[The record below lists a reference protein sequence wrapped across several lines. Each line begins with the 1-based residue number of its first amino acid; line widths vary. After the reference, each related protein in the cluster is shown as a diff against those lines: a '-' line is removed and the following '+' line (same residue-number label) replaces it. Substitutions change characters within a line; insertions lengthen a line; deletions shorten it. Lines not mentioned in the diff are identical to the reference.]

1 MRTIRGYDMRQKRD
15 YLYGCIPMLLA
26 ILILF
31 SIVPVVSAD
40 DDYLDG
46 GFLGMPAWLY
56 ARLDTA
62 IMNNII
68 GVVHG
73 HTFFSP
79 SEDTLADTGHSFVRD
94 SGLSPQLNHG
104 IFW

>member
-1 MRTIRGYDMRQKRD
+1 MTQERD
-15 YLYGCIPMLLA
+15 YLTGIITILLI

-31 SIVPVVSAD
+31 SIVPMVSAD

-56 ARLDTA
+56 ARLDPT

-73 HTFFSP
+73 HTLWGP
-79 SEDTLADTGHSFVRD
+79 SEETPTDIGYPFVRD
-94 SGLSPQLNHG
+94 IDLSPRVRHW
-104 IFW
+104 IF

>member
-1 MRTIRGYDMRQKRD
+1 MTQRRH
-15 YLYGCIPMLLA
+15 YLTGLIVLMLA
-26 ILILF
+26 ILIMF
-31 SIVPVVSAD
+31 SVVPVASAD

-56 ARLDTA
+56 ARLDPT

-73 HTFFSP
+73 HTLWGL
-79 SEDTLADTGHSFVRD
+79 SEDPPVDTGHLFIGDVD
-94 SGLSPQLNHG
+94 LSPRPRHW
-104 IFW
+104 IF

>member
-1 MRTIRGYDMRQKRD
+1 MTQRKD
-15 YLYGCIPMLLA
+15 YLTGLIALLLV
-26 ILILF
+26 ILIIF
-31 SIVPVVSAD
+31 STVPVVSAD

-56 ARLDTA
+56 ARLDPT

-73 HTFFSP
+73 HTLWGLSD
-79 SEDTLADTGHSFVRD
+79 DTPVDTGHSFIGDVAPSPRVR
-94 SGLSPQLNHG
+94 HW
-104 IFW
+104 IF

>member
-1 MRTIRGYDMRQKRD
+1 MTQRRN
-15 YLYGCIPMLLA
+15 YLTGFIALMLA
-26 ILILF
+26 ILII
-31 SIVPVVSAD
+31 SIAVPVAIAD

-56 ARLDTA
+56 ARLDPT

-73 HTFFSP
+73 HTLWGL
-79 SEDTLADTGHSFVRD
+79 SEDPPVYTGHPFMGDVDLFPRAR
-94 SGLSPQLNHG
+94 HW
-104 IFW
+104 IF

>member
-1 MRTIRGYDMRQKRD
+1 MGTIRGDDMTD
-15 YLYGCIPMLLA
+15 HSNYLTGLIILLLV
-26 ILILF
+26 ILIVF
-31 SIVPVVSAD
+31 SSVPVVSAD
-40 DDYLDG
+40 KGYLDG

-56 ARLDTA
+56 ARLDPT

-79 SEDTLADTGHSFVRD
+79 SDDTPIDTGHLFIRD
-94 SGLSPQLNHG
+94 IDFSPRMKHWM
-104 IFW
+104 FW